1 LNVVDSSGW
10 LEYFVDGPNAKFFA
24 APIESTTELI
34 VPAITVYEVYKRTT
48 QLRGRDSAVR
58 VAAAMQ
64 RGMVADLT
72 ADLAIASAEV
82 SIGEGLPLADSII
95 LATARAYGASLW
107 TQDADFAKIGGVKY
121 VARRVPS

>member
-1 LNVVDSSGW
+1 LNIVDSSGW

-64 RGMVADLT
+64 RGMVADLI

-107 TQDADFAKIGGVKY
+107 THDADFAKIGGVKY

>member
-58 VAAAMQ
+58 VAVAMQ
-64 RGMVADLT
+64 RGMVTDLT

-82 SIGEGLPLADSII
+82 SIGEGLALADSII
-95 LATARAYGASLW
+95 LATARAYGAPLW

-121 VARRVPS
+121 VARRLAP